1 MRSLGCDSPSAG
13 SNCVLCVVQVLAA
26 DKAKSTIRVGAGM
39 RYTEFLKEAQKAGM
53 SVQVRLTRAGIDG
66 PVTVLLFAPIP
77 RPGVLETCFAGGQGC
92 RCSRDGVLSTAHLF
106 KGLCCA
112 FNH

>member
-66 PVTVLLFAPIP
+66 SVTVLCIICPNFQAWCARDL
-77 RPGVLETCFAGGQGC
+77 LC
-92 RCSRDGVLSTAHLF
+92 RGT
-106 KGLCCA
+106 GLQV
-112 FNH
+112 